1 MIVLLFFER
10 LTMKSSRQIVYL
22 TFDIDWAHD
31 DVIAHMLDVIET
43 ENVPATIFVT
53 HDTPLLARMRAN
65 PNIELGAHPNFI
77 PLELG
82 NSDISQFG
90 DYTSHILQ
98 FYRTLLPEATTV
110 RSHGLVQSTRL
121 LDLMTDMGFSRESN
135 LLITLQSG
143 MNLRA
148 FYHWTGI
155 MRVPY
160 FWEDDIHCAEIERNY
175 WDGWDVSPFLDNT
188 CLKVFDF
195 HPIHLF
201 LNTNKMSLY
210 ESARPFFHQP
220 QELDRIANETA
231 PGDRDFLIDLIAG
244 ARARNYD
251 FGLLRNI
258 YPD

>member
-1 MIVLLFFER
+1 
-10 LTMKSSRQIVYL
+10 MKSTRQIVYL

-31 DVIAHMLDVIET
+31 EVIAHMLDILEQ
-43 ENVPATIFVT
+43 EQVPATIFVT
-53 HDTPLLARMRAN
+53 HDTPLLARMRAH
-65 PNIELGAHPNFI
+65 PNWELGAHPNFI

-82 NSDISQFG
+82 NSDVSLFQ
-90 DYTSHILQ
+90 DYARRVLQ
-98 FYRTLLPEATTV
+98 TYRDLLPEATTV

-121 LDLMTDMGFSRESN
+121 QDLMTEMGFSRESN

-160 FWEDDIHCAEIERNY
+160 FWEDDIHCAEMERNI
-175 WDGWDVSPFLDNT
+175 WTDWNVDPFLDNV

-195 HPIHLF
+195 HPIHLY
-201 LNTNKMSLY
+201 LNTDEMGRY
-210 ESARPFFHQP
+210 ESARPHFQDP
-220 QELDRIANETA
+220 AKLREIANSDA
-231 PGDRDFLIDLIAG
+231 PGDCSFLRSLIAG
-244 ARARNYD
+244 ARERGYG
-251 FGLLRNI
+251 FGLLRDI